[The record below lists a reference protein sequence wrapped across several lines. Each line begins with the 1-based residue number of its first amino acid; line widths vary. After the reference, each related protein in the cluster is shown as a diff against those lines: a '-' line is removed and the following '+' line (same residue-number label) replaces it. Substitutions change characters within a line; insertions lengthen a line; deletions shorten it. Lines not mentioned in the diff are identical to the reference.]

1 MPTAAWSTKC
11 TPPAKPLVQ
20 RQLSTGNKSNNVK
33 PISPPRS
40 KTASGKSKPASGDAS
55 SSPPAPKT
63 PVKNG
68 SVGHGPAAE
77 KGHTVPRVVAAE
89 MKTSV
94 KKTLPDPTR
103 SSSNCL
109 LPPFPPDILHGA
121 NGSRKE
127 LTRCSSTEGALER
140 RGYPARPGSRQST
153 VQPAARNGKSELKRC
168 FSSEGILERKGMG
181 QKNLSLSRKASGENL
196 SALSDAAKTYGGK
209 NNPAQRKTSLPSSC
223 RVNKTVIKNTV
234 TATASKETKSKL
246 KYISSGLKSMI
257 EIPGNVNDSENHAEV
272 KSVIEITGNETK
284 EDETPPEIPPFPSLE
299 SIGMPS
305 KNLSTIIAVDFVTNH
320 EDMTSSPPPAHASS
334 TIQVVQDSAEQPLS
348 STIIAVNYDV
358 STEVNKPELPP
369 QSNTQIFNGK
379 SSVWSR
385 LQTKSQP
392 QPSPATNVAVN
403 INIKQEVEEVDNQWT
418 SYPPLPPPP
427 VPPLPSAL
435 LEEHFESNET
445 VGYLPPPPV
454 LPPRKNRSNSLQEG
468 APARGSKIPLKIPA
482 SLTSLSG
489 TDCLIVCSDEDGMK
503 NGNIEESN
511 ETGKKKSDW
520 EALFKK
526 YEALEKECDSAS
538 TTESEGIEMQHS
550 SLTTIDSSEEDKKS
564 CTEMLVTP
572 LESSEDEKSCKNLVL
587 TNVNDSEKPGTLRSE
602 VVVTP
607 LEEYENQDFP
617 GSPNS
622 ISNPDS
628 ADKFSRL
635 STASIDSIGE
645 ENVLSDMPL
654 IQPVTSISIQQCE
667 TLYKAKVAKVLAD
680 ETCAN
685 KVKETEREISE
696 EIFDVSLMCKKHL
709 EKVQKSTVQVV
720 SSVSKNEVR
729 ETKKRDCSP
738 VILKKCEQWSIEKEK
753 VLISQRPLAASENVS
768 RNPQFALTI
777 AKFEQQQQHTSE
789 KENKKVPYDVCTN
802 GYEKLVHEKQE
813 LNKNKFPF
821 NTTFES
827 VKERY
832 SKSYD
837 EDVKYSDSCSTPSD
851 LLGVSKTKDGTLIS
865 MKTEFEKN
873 SQNFR
878 TALKDENLS
887 KGDVLPKFQKHV
899 ECSGK
904 SNGVLGVLSKGLSET
919 KQDKEMSKFDA
930 LERKYLGGKDKFT
943 NSCEDL
949 SKNVI
954 EKKSISELCQNIQK
968 NSGSPSSEPLPK
980 FHLKPLP
987 LIPSVPR
994 TDATKYPV
1002 NVVTQEEKRP
1012 AIKQSSC
1019 VIKECL
1025 VKENFP
1031 SVAKMQDC
1039 VKEKPLDIML
1049 KNSVHNDKEAE
1060 IKVLPK
1066 LREQYLNIV
1075 EKTNSMKPC
1084 IATAV
1089 SNENLNKIRG
1099 IDSKIPAENSES
1111 VSKFELQRSKFE
1123 NKEKIISS
1131 PKEVKKVID
1140 SSKVSTI
1147 INNFNLQNHTT
1158 EDKNKPQ
1165 SKGTE
1170 IQYEKENVDYLS
1182 KDAFSSNKEIP
1193 SKKLTASVL
1202 KNESASLVDKISLQ
1216 KENSTQNFSS
1226 TYQTSCCNVY
1236 DENIDGKLFPSLLHR
1251 ARGDADQQL
1260 PTGLIHLYHA
1270 GGYWTGSLPKELC
1283 SNLCRDQ
1290 HLIKRGLYAVQPE
1303 PEDSHYML
1311 HNGLARGNSL
1321 DDETIAGGIGVV
1333 RANTG
1338 RQLSDSRYRTE
1349 LEIFFRSGVLAQLEA
1364 QRDERLTD
1372 HVVQLQARCRGYLAR
1387 RKLAKIKIQDMA
1399 VRCIQRNV
1407 RKFLLVREWP
1417 WWRLLVRVVPLLNVH
1432 RTEEQLRQKTE
1443 ELEALRVKVEALE
1456 QERNHLK
1463 HDNDRLEAKLSEM
1476 TADLAEEHSTATLA
1490 TERLEVETSERLR
1503 LEKELQDVQS
1513 QNKNLSQQGERL
1525 EMELLCLRAA
1535 DMNGV
1540 LGSEE
1545 DEDGEG
1551 DTEVYKQRYERT
1563 MRELEF
1569 TRRRL
1574 QQQHEDDLEQ
1584 LVALKK
1590 QLEKKLADAYEEV
1603 EEQRQVVAQW
1613 KRKVQKLNA
1622 DHNDLHLLLEE
1633 QNSRNNLLEK
1643 KQRKFD
1649 SELQLLQDELRQEKQ
1664 QHERA
1669 SREKEIALAEKYS
1682 LEQNISGIRL
1692 ELELKEDRVS
1702 SLTQELD
1709 ELMFGGKTEEE
1720 VAHLKKNKH
1729 ELEKKLKE
1737 QEEELDDLA
1746 GQVQLLEQSKLRLEM
1761 SLEQQRKEARRE
1773 LSQRDEELED
1783 VRCNAQKKVKALEAQ
1798 LESEHE
1804 ERTQLVRERHEL
1816 ERRLAVLEEQNRNAR
1831 VTDEDTLHRLRRDLR
1846 RTKALLRDAQTM
1858 LERARGES
1866 PGKVVIRQLRNQ
1878 LEDTEVARAAAVKAR
1893 QAAELELAE
1902 TQAQLEEVQ
1911 RARQDAEERASA
1923 VARERS
1929 ELQSQLEE
1937 NEEELAEVL
1946 KKYRAAVQ
1954 QLSVD
1959 QMALQEQAGR
1969 VAELESERASL
1980 KEQLA
1985 EMGSRLENMET
1996 LGDPSS
2002 SLAQKRLELRA
2013 KELESKLELEQT
2025 TRSRLEV
2032 QITRLKEAVE
2042 KLQDEI
2048 ASLRTKEQAAQ
2059 DAARRL
2065 QRQLREA
2072 REEQAAIVARE
2083 SEGAHRRRELEK
2095 RLEAAEAE
2103 AAGARGDLR
2112 LALARIEDLQAAM
2125 QGELEEESSGSD
2137 PDRTESDHDSD
2148 GSDES
2153 INTFLANHK
2162 VRMNSSPRSNR
2173 PSLDLDVSPRS
2184 LEVPVKKSAEP
2195 GGKESFA

>member
-1 MPTAAWSTKC
+1 MFSGNTKLGSGNLNNTAANVPNADGASPTQQAKRVIQPARKAFTTGGLTEKLIGVNGTTGAPPLPARNIGAANILPPLPARPTAPSRRSYVFTGHQPQAPT
-11 TPPAKPLVQ
+11 
-20 RQLSTGNKSNNVK
+20 RQLPSREAFS
-33 PISPPRS
+33 PIRDVFSPTRQLLSPVRDVASPRRDLFSPTRDLLSPNRQPFSPSRDFLSPNRDFLSPNRAVMSPTRKTFSPRRDVFSPTRHSPPRYLS
-40 KTASGKSKPASGDAS
+40 PRDVASP
-55 SSPPAPKT
+55 
-63 PVKNG
+63 NG
-68 SVGHGPAAE
+68 
-77 KGHTVPRVVAAE
+77 
-89 MKTSV
+89 
-94 KKTLPDPTR
+94 
-103 SSSNCL
+103 
-109 LPPFPPDILHGA
+109 
-121 NGSRKE
+121 
-127 LTRCSSTEGALER
+127 
-140 RGYPARPGSRQST
+140 
-153 VQPAARNGKSELKRC
+153 RC
-168 FSSEGILERKGMG
+168 FSPR
-181 QKNLSLSRKASGENL
+181 SRSSRSMSIASGTSYLSSREGSPTGSISTYSGSYSASKNVLSSGSIGPRRVFPQTSTNL
-196 SALSDAAKTYGGK
+196 DLQTIDERDKSPVVFEGGMSFMMGGKRSPVMQQLKPMPAHLDPTTASSALSNKITDFLRKSDHVMEEWKRIGRKDPDADTKA
-209 NNPAQRKTSLPSSC
+209 SLPPSHRGSS
-223 RVNKTVIKNTV
+223 
-234 TATASKETKSKL
+234 
-246 KYISSGLKSMI
+246 
-257 EIPGNVNDSENHAEV
+257 
-272 KSVIEITGNETK
+272 KSVTNILIKGFQLLSRQEP
-284 EDETPPEIPPFPSLE
+284 TPRTRSRASQDTLDD
-299 SIGMPS
+299 
-305 KNLSTIIAVDFVTNH
+305 DFDADTL
-320 EDMTSSPPPAHASS
+320 
-334 TIQVVQDSAEQPLS
+334 AE
-348 STIIAVNYDV
+348 
-358 STEVNKPELPP
+358 
-369 QSNTQIFNGK
+369 
-379 SSVWSR
+379 
-385 LQTKSQP
+385 
-392 QPSPATNVAVN
+392 
-403 INIKQEVEEVDNQWT
+403 
-418 SYPPLPPPP
+418 
-427 VPPLPSAL
+427 
-435 LEEHFESNET
+435 
-445 VGYLPPPPV
+445 
-454 LPPRKNRSNSLQEG
+454 
-468 APARGSKIPLKIPA
+468 
-482 SLTSLSG
+482 
-489 TDCLIVCSDEDGMK
+489 
-503 NGNIEESN
+503 
-511 ETGKKKSDW
+511 
-520 EALFKK
+520 
-526 YEALEKECDSAS
+526 
-538 TTESEGIEMQHS
+538 
-550 SLTTIDSSEEDKKS
+550 
-564 CTEMLVTP
+564 
-572 LESSEDEKSCKNLVL
+572 
-587 TNVNDSEKPGTLRSE
+587 
-602 VVVTP
+602 
-607 LEEYENQDFP
+607 
-617 GSPNS
+617 
-622 ISNPDS
+622 
-628 ADKFSRL
+628 
-635 STASIDSIGE
+635 
-645 ENVLSDMPL
+645 
-654 IQPVTSISIQQCE
+654 
-667 TLYKAKVAKVLAD
+667 AD
-680 ETCAN
+680 EVARN
-685 KVKETEREISE
+685 V
-696 EIFDVSLMCKKHL
+696 
-709 EKVQKSTVQVV
+709 
-720 SSVSKNEVR
+720 
-729 ETKKRDCSP
+729 P
-738 VILKKCEQWSIEKEK
+738 V
-753 VLISQRPLAASENVS
+753 
-768 RNPQFALTI
+768 
-777 AKFEQQQQHTSE
+777 
-789 KENKKVPYDVCTN
+789 
-802 GYEKLVHEKQE
+802 
-813 LNKNKFPF
+813 
-821 NTTFES
+821 
-827 VKERY
+827 
-832 SKSYD
+832 
-837 EDVKYSDSCSTPSD
+837 
-851 LLGVSKTKDGTLIS
+851 
-865 MKTEFEKN
+865 
-873 SQNFR
+873 SQN
-878 TALKDENLS
+878 ANL
-887 KGDVLPKFQKHV
+887 
-899 ECSGK
+899 
-904 SNGVLGVLSKGLSET
+904 
-919 KQDKEMSKFDA
+919 
-930 LERKYLGGKDKFT
+930 
-943 NSCEDL
+943 
-949 SKNVI
+949 
-954 EKKSISELCQNIQK
+954 
-968 NSGSPSSEPLPK
+968 
-980 FHLKPLP
+980 
-987 LIPSVPR
+987 
-994 TDATKYPV
+994 
-1002 NVVTQEEKRP
+1002 
-1012 AIKQSSC
+1012 
-1019 VIKECL
+1019 
-1025 VKENFP
+1025 
-1031 SVAKMQDC
+1031 
-1039 VKEKPLDIML
+1039 
-1049 KNSVHNDKEAE
+1049 
-1060 IKVLPK
+1060 
-1066 LREQYLNIV
+1066 
-1075 EKTNSMKPC
+1075 
-1084 IATAV
+1084 
-1089 SNENLNKIRG
+1089 
-1099 IDSKIPAENSES
+1099 
-1111 VSKFELQRSKFE
+1111 
-1123 NKEKIISS
+1123 
-1131 PKEVKKVID
+1131 
-1140 SSKVSTI
+1140 
-1147 INNFNLQNHTT
+1147 
-1158 EDKNKPQ
+1158 
-1165 SKGTE
+1165 
-1170 IQYEKENVDYLS
+1170 
-1182 KDAFSSNKEIP
+1182 
-1193 SKKLTASVL
+1193 
-1202 KNESASLVDKISLQ
+1202 
-1216 KENSTQNFSS
+1216 TQN
-1226 TYQTSCCNVY
+1226 
-1236 DENIDGKLFPSLLHR
+1236 G
-1251 ARGDADQQL
+1251 
-1260 PTGLIHLYHA
+1260 
-1270 GGYWTGSLPKELC
+1270 
-1283 SNLCRDQ
+1283 
-1290 HLIKRGLYAVQPE
+1290 
-1303 PEDSHYML
+1303 
-1311 HNGLARGNSL
+1311 
-1321 DDETIAGGIGVV
+1321 
-1333 RANTG
+1333 
-1338 RQLSDSRYRTE
+1338 
-1349 LEIFFRSGVLAQLEA
+1349 
-1364 QRDERLTD
+1364 
-1372 HVVQLQARCRGYLAR
+1372 
-1387 RKLAKIKIQDMA
+1387 
-1399 VRCIQRNV
+1399 
-1407 RKFLLVREWP
+1407 
-1417 WWRLLVRVVPLLNVH
+1417 
-1432 RTEEQLRQKTE
+1432 
-1443 ELEALRVKVEALE
+1443 
-1456 QERNHLK
+1456 
-1463 HDNDRLEAKLSEM
+1463 LSEM